1 MSTDLLLEGRVAIV
15 TGAGRGLGRSH
26 ALYLASRGVAV
37 VVNDAGVA
45 ADGTAPSAGPAHN
58 VVAEIEAAGGRA
70 VASIAS
76 VADTGG
82 AAAIVET
89 ARREF
94 GGLDILVNNAGFLR
108 DRRLE
113 KMAPDDF
120 RAVVDVHLLG
130 SAWMSR
136 AAWPLLRASG
146 AGRLIHTTS
155 AAGLFGSFGQANYAS
170 AKEGIVGL
178 SRTLAVEGER
188 DGIRS
193 NVIAPVARTRMTE
206 ALAGQAAGELDPAAI
221 SPVVAFL
228 ASPSCLLTSEV
239 LTTSGGHVAR
249 VFAGL
254 TPGWDPGPSGALTPE
269 AIADNLDAILS
280 TDGFTIPRNA
290 AEEVIP
296 HLQRTWSPRA

>member
-1 MSTDLLLEGRVAIV
+1 MSTDLQLDGRVAIV

-26 ALYLASRGVAV
+26 ALFLASCGVKV
-37 VVNDAGVA
+37 VVNDPGVA
-45 ADGTAPSAGPAHN
+45 SDGTSPSEGPAHD
-58 VVAEIEAAGGRA
+58 VVDEIRAAGGTA
-70 VASIAS
+70 VASLES
-76 VADTGG
+76 VTDPDAAQRIVDT
-82 AAAIVET
+82 AQA
-89 ARREF
+89 EF
-94 GGLDILVNNAGFLR
+94 GRLDIVVNNAGFLR
-108 DRRLE
+108 DRSFG
-113 KMAPDDF
+113 KMSPEDF
-120 RAVVDVHLLG
+120 RAVTEVHLLG
-130 SAWMSR
+130 SAWVSR
-136 AAWPLLRASG
+136 AAWPLLCESD

-170 AKEGIVGL
+170 AKAGIVGL

-206 ALAGQAAGELDPAAI
+206 ALAEQAAAELDAGAI
-221 SPVVAFL
+221 SPVVAYL
-228 ASPSCLLTSEV
+228 ASPTCQLTSEV

-254 TPGWDPGPSGALTPE
+254 TPGWHPAAGEPLTPE
-269 AIADNLDAILS
+269 AVADNLEAIMD

-296 HLQRTWSPRA
+296 HMQRT